1 MGTGNKPSLFKSEF
15 FNHSFKRSLLKHPNE
30 YPKEQGTPLKDF
42 RDKVKREAWGPGT
55 MKVGTGVARPEEAE
69 WEAETW

>member
-1 MGTGNKPSLFKSEF
+1 MGTGSKPSLFKSEF

-42 RDKVKREAWGPGT
+42 RDKVKREARGPGT